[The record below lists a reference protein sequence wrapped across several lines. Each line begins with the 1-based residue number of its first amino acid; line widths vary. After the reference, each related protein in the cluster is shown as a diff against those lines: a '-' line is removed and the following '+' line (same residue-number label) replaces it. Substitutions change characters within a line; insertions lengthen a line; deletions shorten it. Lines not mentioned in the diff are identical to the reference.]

1 MNIIRNLPIG
11 IIFITLAAGIT
22 GAQTR
27 GTYYTLYGLNFIG
40 GAQTMRVNLQNLRHS
55 DSEIIPC
62 IRVTVM
68 LDFYDPGADG
78 SVRLQSLR
86 RVTRQIE
93 LDPGD
98 AASFEIPATLACDG
112 FCPAARNGVYV
123 ATSIFATPD
132 DEGRVRFNSTAQIR
146 EGGRSIFT
154 LPIVE
159 KGFDP
164 QPDPPR

>member
-1 MNIIRNLPIG
+1 MNTIRSLLIAIIVT
-11 IIFITLAAGIT
+11 TLSAGVA

-68 LDFYDPGADG
+68 LDFYDAGADG
-78 SVRLQSLR
+78 TVRLQRLR

-98 AASFEIPATLACDG
+98 AASFEVPATLACDAG
-112 FCPAARNGVYV
+112 CPAARNGVYV
-123 ATSIFATPD
+123 ATSIFAEPD

-146 EGGRSIFT
+146 EGGRSLLT

-159 KGFDP
+159 RGFDP